1 MRKEPEAPRLLERR
15 EFKEAVFERDGH
27 KCVFCD
33 TPADAAHHILERRLW
48 PDGGYYVDNG
58 ASVCEEHHIDCEK
71 TLLSVEDVRHA
82 CGIKNVLVPPHL
94 YADQPYDKWGN
105 PVLAN
110 GTRLMGELFHEESVQ
125 KILKAAGVLDFF
137 THHVKYPRTHHV
149 PWSPGMNED
158 DRKIPEMAAFEGT
171 RVIATEKMDGEN
183 TTMYRDHIHA
193 RSLDGRHH
201 ESRNWVKNFWS
212 TICGDIPE
220 GWRVCGENLY
230 AVHSIRYEDL
240 PSYFM
245 GFSIWTDRNECLSWD
260 DTLEWFDLLGVT
272 PVEVL
277 YDGEFDEAA
286 LRSLYNP
293 SDRDRSEGWVLRTAE
308 GFHFS
313 EFRRCVAK
321 FVREGHVQTTE
332 HWMHGQAVEP
342 NGLVVPS
349 PVRRP
354 GD

>member
-1 MRKEPEAPRLLERR
+1 MRKEPKAPRLLERR
-15 EFKEAVFERDGH
+15 EFREAVFERDAH

-33 TPADAAHHILERRLW
+33 EPAVDAHHIFERRLW
-48 PDGGYYVDNG
+48 PDGGYYLDNG
-58 ASVCEEHHIDCEK
+58 ASVCEEHHIACEK
-71 TLLSVEDVRHA
+71 TLLSVEDVRLA
-82 CGIKNVLVPPHL
+82 CGIRKVLVPPHL

-105 PVLAN
+105 PVLPN
-110 GTRLMGELFHEESVQ
+110 GTRLMGELFHDESVQ
-125 KILKAAGVLDFF
+125 KILKAGGVLGDF
-137 THHVKYPRTHHV
+137 THYVKYPRTHHV

-158 DRKIPEMAAFEGT
+158 DRRIPGMSAFEGT

-183 TTMYRDHIHA
+183 TTMYRDYIHA

-201 ESRNWVKNFWS
+201 PSRNWVKNFWS

-220 GWRVCGENLY
+220 GWRLCGENLY

-240 PSYFM
+240 SSYFM

-277 YDGEFDEAA
+277 FDGEFDETA
-286 LRSLYNP
+286 LRSLYRP
-293 SDRDRSEGWVLRTAE
+293 TDWDRSEGWVLRTAE

-313 EFRRCVAK
+313 EFRSRVAK
-321 FVREGHVQTTE
+321 FVREGHVQTVK

-342 NGLVVPS
+342 NGMIES
-349 PVRRP
+349 AP
-354 GD
+354 GLGRKD